1 MTEKE
6 RNKLTVLE
14 GRSRRNNILIN
25 GIFDEPGQ
33 TREDCKAN
41 IQHLLAEE
49 LDTKNVIIECAH
61 RVKAQRQK
69 NKKLKPKPVVCK
81 LTTFVDKTS
90 VLENSHY

>member
-1 MTEKE
+1 M
-6 RNKLTVLE
+6 LE
-14 GRSRRNNILIN
+14 GRSRRNNILTN

-41 IQHLLAEE
+41 IQHLLTEE

-69 NKKLKPKPVVCK
+69 KLEIEA
-81 LTTFVDKTS
+81 KTS
-90 VLENSHY
+90 SL